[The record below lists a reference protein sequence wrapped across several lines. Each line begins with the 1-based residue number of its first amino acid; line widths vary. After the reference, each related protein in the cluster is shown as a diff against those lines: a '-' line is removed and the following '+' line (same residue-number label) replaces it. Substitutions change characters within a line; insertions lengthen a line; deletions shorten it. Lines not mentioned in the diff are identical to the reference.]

1 MAGPRAAAKGATPA
15 RGIGYTA
22 QVRKGI
28 AISAGSAGPAL
39 SEALRWAR
47 AAGVEAALVPA
58 AAAADG
64 PPSREAAEAR
74 ILRERRGARG
84 WDGEEIQRRL
94 AQPVWRAVVRLIGGE
109 CAGLLL
115 MAPDGEARAA
125 LGLLE
130 PAAGMELAPLRLAVG
145 AGGALD
151 YALLAA
157 PPAAPGALAAAMAAA
172 GAAISRAWEQTLR
185 PVVVD
190 FSPAGGK
197 MAAATAAPRERDGAQ
212 NIQLYSPFFYSHGV
226 LRAEA
231 LLAAIRERGPAA
243 APLIAVPA
251 LGGAFAARLAAEGG
265 RLSGTLLAGA
275 ERPAAWLEV
284 DASAEQI
291 ALTLQALARAG
302 RSDAD

>member
-1 MAGPRAAAKGATPA
+1 M
-15 RGIGYTA
+15 
-22 QVRKGI
+22 RKGI
-28 AISAGSAGPAL
+28 AIWAGSVGPAL
-39 SEALRWAR
+39 SEALRRAQ
-47 AAGVEAALVPA
+47 AAGVDAALVPA
-58 AAAADG
+58 AAAADS
-64 PPSREAAEAR
+64 PPPREAADAR

-94 AQPVWRAVVRLIGGE
+94 AQPAWRAVVRLIGGE

-115 MAPDGEARAA
+115 MATDGEARAA

-130 PAAGMELAPLRLAVG
+130 PAAGMDLAPLRLAVG

-172 GAAISRAWEQTLR
+172 GAAITRAWEQTLR

-190 FSPAGGK
+190 FSPGDGK
-197 MAAATAAPRERDGAQ
+197 MAATTAVPRERDGAQ

-231 LLAAIRERGPAA
+231 LLAAIRERGPG

-251 LGGAFAARLAAEGG
+251 LGGAFAARLAADGG

-275 ERPAAWLEV
+275 ERPAAWLEA

-302 RSDAD
+302 SAD

>member
-1 MAGPRAAAKGATPA
+1 M
-15 RGIGYTA
+15 
-22 QVRKGI
+22 RKGI

-39 SEALRWAR
+39 SEALRWAQ

-64 PPSREAAEAR
+64 PPSREAADAR

-94 AQPVWRAVVRLIGGE
+94 AQPAWRAVVRLIGGD

-130 PAAGMELAPLRLAVG
+130 PAAGMDLAPLRLAMG

-157 PPAAPGALAAAMAAA
+157 PPAAPGALAAAMATA

-197 MAAATAAPRERDGAQ
+197 LAAATAALRERDGAQ

-231 LLAAIRERGPAA
+231 LLAAIRERGPG

-265 RLSGTLLAGA
+265 HLSGTLFAGA
-275 ERPAAWLEV
+275 ERPAAWLEA

-302 RSDAD
+302 SADAD